1 MQQYQQHPLCSPVKP
16 VKAIKDNPFHISGTI
31 MFICIAL
38 FIVFLQTL
46 DFSECVIEH
55 IDRKA
60 FGNLGNSIE
69 TISLKG
75 NQLRSLQVCMHLEKM
90 HTHGNKRSLN
100 FHLAWEIQLAVCS
113 INVYSCTSQ
122 TLDKLPR
129 KKKTFALN
137 YSVQIASIII
147 QEPLSKFENIILNC
161 RC

>member
-75 NQLRSLQVCMHLEKM
+75 NQLRSLQVCMNL
-90 HTHGNKRSLN
+90 
-100 FHLAWEIQLAVCS
+100 
-113 INVYSCTSQ
+113 
-122 TLDKLPR
+122 
-129 KKKTFALN
+129 
-137 YSVQIASIII
+137 
-147 QEPLSKFENIILNC
+147 
-161 RC
+161 